1 LTGILPSSINPA
13 IKPHRN
19 YRYKDVPMR
28 LLRRALG
35 AVLLL
40 AALVVAV
47 GLYFVAYPNL
57 PDYEAPKALRYL
69 DQWSE
74 ADRQTY
80 YYTPQGTQVK
90 GLEYDWFVALELPF
104 SQNKFATPDYLARF
118 GFLVDPAQTATSANP
133 GNLPVGFARHE
144 DDESGRTYL
153 DVTCAACHTGELRHE
168 GQAVRIDGGSAM
180 HSLASTVPTLRGGSF
195 GQTLGM
201 SMAFTYY
208 NPFKFSRF
216 AHTVLGEHDERAR
229 AQLRSDF
236 KQVLDR
242 LLGTAYND
250 WHRDLYPTEEGFGRT
265 DAFGRI
271 ANTAFGDALDPAN
284 YRVANAPVSYPYL
297 WDIWKF
303 DWVQWNGSAMQP
315 MARNIGEALGVG
327 AKLQLLHENGQ
338 PLPES
343 ERYASGV
350 RVRDLHTLENTL
362 MRLAPPR
369 WPEQI
374 LGKIDIQQASRGR
387 ALYRENCAHCHDAKP
402 KPENKRYAPSRDPE
416 WRMTVIPTSV
426 VGTDPTTADNIADHR
441 FDLTRLGW
449 TQNELDSLD
458 VRLYGQ
464 PSGPLDLSEVSS
476 AKGLAYITAYVEDRA
491 YRDAGISQAE
501 RAEFDGFGLPIGVQE
516 LRGYKA
522 RPLDGIWATPPFL
535 HNGSV
540 PSLFHLLSPVAER
553 PQRFWVGSREYDPN
567 HVGIRTER
575 FDGGFLLDTS
585 ITGNSNRGHE
595 FRAGCRG
602 NGVIGRALEPHER
615 WALVEYL
622 KVLGDP
628 EFEPRL
634 EDLPTRPHNPG
645 PSCL

>member
-1 LTGILPSSINPA
+1 
-13 IKPHRN
+13 
-19 YRYKDVPMR
+19 MR
-28 LLRRALG
+28 LLRRALLG
-35 AVLLL
+35 LLFIAVL
-40 AALVVAV
+40 AAGV
-47 GLYFVAYPNL
+47 GLYFVAYPDL
-57 PDYEAPKALRYL
+57 PEYEAPEALYYL
-69 DQWSE
+69 EQWDD
-74 ADRQTY
+74 AQRQTY

-104 SQNKFATPDYLARF
+104 NKNKFATPGYLARF
-118 GFLVDPAQTATSANP
+118 GFLVDPAQKTTAANP

-153 DVTCAACHTGELRHE
+153 DVTCAACHTGELRYK
-168 GQAVRIDGGSAM
+168 GQAVRIDGGAAM

-195 GQTLGM
+195 GQALGM

-208 NPFKFSRF
+208 NPFKFGRF

-271 ANTAFGDALDPAN
+271 ANTAFGDALDPTN

-350 RVRDLHTLENTL
+350 RLRDLHTLENTL

-369 WPEQI
+369 WPEHI
-374 LGKIDIQQASRGR
+374 LGKIDMQQASRGR
-387 ALYRENCAHCHDAKP
+387 ALYRENCAHCHDAKA
-402 KPENKRYAPSRDPE
+402 KPESQRYAPERDPE

-464 PSGPLDLSEVSS
+464 PSGPLDLSAVSS

-501 RAEFDGFGLPIGVQE
+501 RAQFDGFGLPIGVQE

-567 HVGIRTER
+567 HVGIRIER

-634 EDLPTRPHNPG
+634 EDLPTRPHKHG